1 MLVGHFLVL
10 ETRDLFNH
18 SRQCGVSIK
27 SRIETMSYRNTILP
41 QNSDTENR
49 RLTTAIL

>member
-27 SRIETMSYRNTILP
+27 SRIETMSYREIPYCHRT
-41 QNSDTENR
+41 
-49 RLTTAIL
+49 LTQKIDA